1 MTRYR
6 LQEGD
11 IIAGTY
17 EVTGLAG
24 VGATSYVYSCRT
36 WGEDGSADI
45 AVKVL
50 HDDLRHDPG
59 ARGRFLREAELMQ
72 GLAHENIVRVH
83 DLLDLAGLTAY
94 SMDLIEGPSLKEWA
108 GHMNEQGRQEEVLGL
123 FLQVLAGIGETH
135 SAGIIHRDLKPGNI
149 LVDMSTG
156 VAVVKIIDFGIARE
170 EAAGPDAEE
179 FEKIRGTAG
188 YISPDEIRSPNEVC
202 RSSDIYSLGCVLY
215 ELTAGVRPFQNRPAR
230 ELLRAHM
237 HERPAMPSE
246 HNPAVHPAVESVIL
260 GMLAKHPADR
270 YDSAHELRSS
280 LHAALELARDIHVE
294 PPAEILVATFFPQ
307 WLDTFRAALSSI
319 MMLVL
324 FNGFTG
330 AADDPHHLGRPYVEL
345 PGLV

>member
-1 MTRYR
+1 MVRYR
-6 LQEGD
+6 LQPGD

-24 VGATSYVYSCRT
+24 VGATSFVYSCRT
-36 WGEDGSADI
+36 WGEEGSADI

-50 HDDLRHDPG
+50 HDDLRDDAG
-59 ARGRFLREAELMQ
+59 ARARFLREAQLMR
-72 GLAHENIVRVH
+72 GLSHPNIVRVH
-83 DLLDLAGLTAY
+83 ELLDLQTMTAY
-94 SMDLIEGPSLKEWA
+94 TMDLIEGPSLQDWA
-108 GHMNEQGRQEEVLGL
+108 ARKNAQGRQEEVLGL
-123 FLQVLAGIGETH
+123 FMQVLAGIGKTH
-135 SAGIIHRDLKPGNI
+135 DAGVIHRDLKPGNI
-149 LVDMSTG
+149 LVDMSSHVP
-156 VAVVKIIDFGIARE
+156 VAKIIDFGIARE
-170 EAAGPDAEE
+170 EAAGPDDEE

-188 YISPDEIRSPNEVC
+188 YISPDEIRSPHEVC

-237 HERPAMPSE
+237 HERPTMPSE
-246 HNPAVHPAVESVIL
+246 HNPTVHPAVESVIL

-270 YDSAHELRSS
+270 YDSAHELQSS
-280 LHAALELARDIHVE
+280 LRAALELARDIHVD
-294 PPAEILVATFFPQ
+294 PPAEVLVATFFPQ
-307 WLDTFRAALSSI
+307 WLDTFRAALSSM

-324 FNGFTG
+324 YTGFTG